1 MRVVVVRHASA
12 GDRDH
17 SDGDDRMRP
26 LDDKGQRQAEALAS
40 TLAGLGVRSLYS
52 SPALRCI
59 QTLEPA
65 ATLLGL
71 SIEARTELD
80 EGADHRD
87 VLALLEET
95 DREPPALS
103 THDDVVGELL
113 PGEKC
118 EKGAIWVVDVENG
131 EVRPGRYLPPPD

>member
-1 MRVVVVRHASA
+1 MRVLVIRHASA

-17 SDGDDRMRP
+17 WDGDDRMRP

-40 TLAGLGVRSLYS
+40 TLAELGVRSLYS

-71 SIEARTELD
+71 SIEARAELD
-80 EGADHRD
+80 EGADRAD
-87 VLALLEET
+87 VLDLLEEV

-103 THDDVVGELL
+103 THGDVVRELL
-113 PGEKC
+113 PGKKC
-118 EKGAIWVVDVENG
+118 KKGSIWVVDVEAG